1 MDLRANVGQVV
12 SVWKD
17 RWDQLVFKDHLD
29 LQELVLLDELASVVT
44 LENQVF

>member
-1 MDLRANVGQVV
+1 MDLRANVDQVV

-29 LQELVLLDELASVVT
+29 LQELVLLVELASVVT
-44 LENQVF
+44 LENQVI